1 MKWLK
6 EILVY
11 LRTFAAKMDAW
22 EDAFIKK
29 YLDINTYSSA
39 FRNLIFLSA
48 GWYVMWHPDVI
59 YLCVQKFGASG
70 RPLTSGEIT
79 WYRLWAKII
88 FGTGITVTLFS
99 IIMITLRRIQ
109 SPKNPEQTTSETD
122 VIETSVS
129 NSKASIDFEKGEKK

>member
-6 EILVY
+6 KMLACC
-11 LRTFAAKMDAW
+11 RTFTAKMDAW

-29 YLDINTYSSA
+29 YLNINTYSGA

-59 YLCVQKFGASG
+59 YLCVQKLGASG

-109 SPKNPEQTTSETD
+109 SPKNPGQTTSETEATSID
-122 VIETSVS
+122 ETSS
-129 NSKASIDFEKGEKK
+129 SGNNEM

>member
-6 EILVY
+6 KMLACC
-11 LRTFAAKMDAW
+11 RTFTAKMDAW

-29 YLDINTYSSA
+29 YLNINTYSGA

-59 YLCVQKFGASG
+59 YLCVQKLGASG

-109 SPKNPEQTTSETD
+109 SPKNLEQTTSETD
-122 VIETSVS
+122 VIETSIS
-129 NSKASIDFEKGEKK
+129 NSKASINFEKGEKK